1 MIDLKKN
8 EIEIKCDLIE
18 VDCNINDLQCNE
30 AKYEKYA
37 LIKIEDVKYFLCKDL
52 IGTKV
57 IRKQNS
63 IKTIDSLKL

>member
-18 VDCNINDLQCNE
+18 VDCDINDLQCNE

-37 LIKIEDVKYFLCKDL
+37 LIEIEDVKYFLCKDL

-63 IKTIDSLKL
+63 IKIIDRLK